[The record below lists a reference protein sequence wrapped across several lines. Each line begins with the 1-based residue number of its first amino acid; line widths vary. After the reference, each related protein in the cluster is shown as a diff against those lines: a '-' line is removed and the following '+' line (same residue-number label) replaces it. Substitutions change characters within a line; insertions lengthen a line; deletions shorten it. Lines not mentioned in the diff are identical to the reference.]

1 VEAEKTEPEFAGE
14 AIDRIRVLFA
24 IERRAKDEELAPDA
38 RLALRQSKSVPVLEE
53 LRAWLGAAEAK
64 VLPKSPMA
72 TAVRYTLNQWDALTV
87 FATDGRLE
95 LENNAAERALRAFAV
110 GRKNW
115 MFVQAIEGGIR
126 SAILM
131 SLVMTAKA
139 IGLNAIAYL
148 RDVLLR
154 ISTETDVKK
163 LTPRGWQEHYAEQA
177 ARDRDSAVSRLLDRR
192 EA

>member
-1 VEAEKTEPEFAGE
+1 M
-14 AIDRIRVLFA
+14 
-24 IERRAKDEELAPDA
+24 
-38 RLALRQSKSVPVLEE
+38 LRQSQSVPLLEE
-53 LRAWLGAAEAK
+53 LRAWLGAAQTK

-72 TAVRYTLNQWDALTV
+72 TAIRYTQNQWDALTV
-87 FATDGRLE
+87 FTSDGRLE

-115 MFVQAIEGGIR
+115 MFVQALEGGIR

-139 IGLNAIAYL
+139 LGLNAITYL

-154 ISTETDVKK
+154 ISTETDVKR
-163 LTPRGWQEHYAEQA
+163 LTPRGWQENYAVKVAQ
-177 ARDRDSAVSRLLDRR
+177 DRDSAVSRLLGRLRD
-192 EA
+192 